1 MAGDRPAS
9 LGARSQASPSLG
21 GDAGPVA
28 VPGHSRAL
36 TPAPVLWQLD
46 LLSCF
51 LLLVLAPLGAC
62 LAVKGIV
69 WREEV
74 SPPSVGNHVPAAEH

>member
-21 GDAGPVA
+21 GDAGSVA
-28 VPGHSRAL
+28 VPGPSRAL

-46 LLSCF
+46 FLSCF
-51 LLLVLAPLGAC
+51 LLLALTPLGTC
-62 LAVKGIV
+62 LAVRGIV
-69 WREEV
+69 WWEEV
-74 SPPSVGNHVPAAEH
+74 SPPIVGNHVPTTEY